1 MFDSGF
7 NVMAVNRVGQEII
20 SSLHRHPEVSLEV
33 VEVETLLIL
42 KENLFD
48 FLLDLGDPVSRC
60 MFSVPDLL
68 QYILFVRLRLE
79 K

>member
-1 MFDSGF
+1 MILLSVSKFDSGF
-7 NVMAVNRVGQEII
+7 NVMAINRVGQEII

-42 KENLFD
+42 NENLFD
-48 FLLDLGDPVSRC
+48 FLLELGDPVSRC

-68 QYILFVRLRLE
+68 Q
-79 K
+79 